1 MGTWGTRNFDNDSAG
16 DFYLQFIERMMME
29 IRLTMKNELRIHAG
43 NYWGDVIPC
52 MIDLIRVIAEQDFHC
67 LDLDTEEFKRWKQT
81 FMDRWRMTIYEC
93 NPDEEYRKERE
104 QVLNDTFDNLIAV
117 SERK

>member
-1 MGTWGTRNFDNDSAG
+1 MGTWGTRNFDNDAAG

-43 NYWGDVIPC
+43 NYWGDVLPC

-67 LDLDTEEFKRWKQT
+67 LDLDTEEFKRWKQIY
-81 FMDRWRMTIYEC
+81 MDRWKMTIDEC
-93 NPDEEYRKERE
+93 NPNAAYRKERE
-104 QVLNDTFDNLIAV
+104 QVLNETFDKLIAL
-117 SERK
+117 SEQQ